1 MSVDAATTSPQRPTA
16 PPPAAQLSAPQ
27 AVLAA
32 SRVAPA
38 IRHGLGLTLLLAV
51 IGTGGQVVVPIA
63 VQLLLDRAVL
73 GAGTIDVAAVV
84 RGGGVAVLA
93 LLVAMLANRTSQF
106 RLVKAAT
113 AGLAEL
119 RIAAFR
125 HVHDLSVLHV
135 QAERRGA
142 LVARVTSDI
151 EAITQFLEWGGVG
164 MLVGAAQLLLVV
176 TVMVV
181 YDWRLALLVVVTA
194 VLYALLLLLFQ
205 RYLRRAY
212 DGVRVK
218 VAASLA
224 AMSEAIAG
232 LPTIRAYG
240 AEQRTRQRVD
250 DALDEQ
256 YRAEFRTSAL
266 GAVMFS
272 SAEVFAA
279 SVTAGV
285 VVAGILLGDTGL
297 TAGQLVAF
305 LFLVALFI
313 DPVQLLVEVLNE
325 AQTAASGVRRVL
337 TVLETPADVA
347 DPVDGRDL
355 PPGPLS
361 VTFRDVRFRYP
372 TGEEVLHGL
381 DLHLDAGARVAV
393 VGETGSGKSTFVK
406 LLTRL
411 IDPTSG
417 TIELSGVPLREV
429 RFASLRDRVVFVP
442 QDGFL
447 FDASLADNVRYG
459 APEAGDAQVLQ
470 ALAALGL
477 EAWVASLPAGVRS
490 PVGPRGSRLSAGER
504 QLVAVARAWLA
515 GPDLLVLDEATSAV
529 DPALEVQLR
538 RAIERLTAGRT
549 SITVAHRLATAEAA
563 DEVLVL
569 HDGHLVER
577 GPHAALVAAGGVYAG
592 LHADWARS
600 SGDRQG
606 DG

>member
-1 MSVDAATTSPQRPTA
+1 VNPTA
-16 PPPAAQLSAPQ
+16 SAVRPRAVQPPAAELSAPR

-32 SRVAPA
+32 SHVAPA
-38 IRHGLGLTLLLAV
+38 LRRGLGVTLVLAV

-73 GAGTIDVAAVV
+73 AADTIDVAAVV
-84 RGGGVAVLA
+84 RGGAVAVLA

-119 RIAAFR
+119 RIATFR
-125 HVHDLSVLHV
+125 HIHDLSVLHV

-176 TVMVV
+176 TVMLV

-205 RYLRRAY
+205 RVLRKAY
-212 DGVRVK
+212 DRVRVK

-240 AEQRTRQRVD
+240 AEERTLQRVD
-250 DALDEQ
+250 AALDEQ

-272 SAEVFAA
+272 SAELFAA

-285 VVAGILLGDTGL
+285 VVAGILLGDGGL
-297 TAGQLVAF
+297 TAGQLVAY

-337 TVLETPADVA
+337 SVLETPADVA

-355 PPGPLS
+355 PSGPLS

-417 TIELSGVPLREV
+417 TIELSGVPLQQV
-429 RFASLRDRVVFVP
+429 RFASLRDRIVFVP

-459 APEAGDAQVLQ
+459 APDASDGHVLE

-477 EAWVASLPAGVRS
+477 EPWVASLPAGIAS

-577 GPHAALVAAGGVYAG
+577 GPHAVLVAAGGVYAG

-600 SGDRQG
+600 SGDRSG
-606 DG
+606 

>member
-1 MSVDAATTSPQRPTA
+1 VTAATTTSPG
-16 PPPAAQLSAPQ
+16 PPPAATLSAPR

-32 SRVAPA
+32 SRIAPS
-38 IRHGLGLTLLLAV
+38 IRRGLGLTLLLAV
-51 IGTGGQVVVPIA
+51 VGTGGQVVVPIA
-63 VQLLLDRAVL
+63 VQQLLDRAVL
-73 GAGTIDVAAVV
+73 APGAIDVGAVV
-84 RGGGVAVLA
+84 RGGAVAIAA

-106 RLVKAAT
+106 RLVRSAT

-119 RIAAFR
+119 RIATFR

-164 MLVGAAQLLLVV
+164 MIVGAAQLLLVV

-194 VLYALLLLLFQ
+194 LLYALLLLLFQ
-205 RYLRRAY
+205 RVLRRAY
-212 DGVRVK
+212 DRVRTK

-240 AEQRTRQRVD
+240 AEARTRARVD
-250 DALDEQ
+250 RALDEQ

-285 VVAGILLGDTGL
+285 VIVGIQLGDAGL

-305 LFLVALFI
+305 LFLVTLFI
-313 DPVQLLVEVLNE
+313 DPVQLLVEVLDH

-337 TVLETPADVA
+337 TVLETPPDVA
-347 DPVDGRDL
+347 DPPDGREL

-361 VTFRDVRFRYP
+361 VTFQGVRFRYP
-372 TGEEVLHGL
+372 TGDDVLHGL

-411 IDPTSG
+411 LDPTAG
-417 TIELSGVPLREV
+417 TIELSGVPLRDI

-459 APEAGDAQVLQ
+459 APDASDDDVV
-470 ALAALGL
+470 AALTSLGL
-477 EAWVASLPAGVRS
+477 GDWVASLPRGVHS

-563 DEVLVL
+563 DEVLVF

-577 GPHAALVAAGGVYAG
+577 GQHRLLVAAGGVYAD

-600 SGDRQG
+600 SGRRRG
-606 DG
+606 

>member
-1 MSVDAATTSPQRPTA
+1 VNPTA
-16 PPPAAQLSAPQ
+16 SAVRPRAVQPPAAELSAPR

-32 SRVAPA
+32 SHVAPA
-38 IRHGLGLTLLLAV
+38 LRRGLGVTLVLAV

-73 GAGTIDVAAVV
+73 AADTIDVAAVV
-84 RGGGVAVLA
+84 RGGAVAVLA

-119 RIAAFR
+119 RIATFR
-125 HVHDLSVLHV
+125 HIHDLSVLHV

-176 TVMVV
+176 TVMLV

-205 RYLRRAY
+205 RVLRKAY
-212 DGVRVK
+212 DRVRVK

-240 AEQRTRQRVD
+240 AEERTLQRVD
-250 DALDEQ
+250 AALDEQ

-272 SAEVFAA
+272 SAELFAA

-285 VVAGILLGDTGL
+285 VVAGILLGDGGL
-297 TAGQLVAF
+297 TAGQLVAY

-337 TVLETPADVA
+337 SVLETPAEVA

-355 PPGPLS
+355 PSGPLS

-417 TIELSGVPLREV
+417 TIELSGVPLQQV
-429 RFASLRDRVVFVP
+429 RFASLRDRIVFVP

-459 APEAGDAQVLQ
+459 APDASDGHVLE

-477 EAWVASLPAGVRS
+477 EPWVASLPAGIAS

-577 GPHAALVAAGGVYAG
+577 GPHAVLVAAGGVYAG

-600 SGDRQG
+600 SGDRSG
-606 DG
+606 

>member
-1 MSVDAATTSPQRPTA
+1 VNPTA
-16 PPPAAQLSAPQ
+16 SAVRPRAVQPPAAELSAPR

-32 SRVAPA
+32 SHVAPA
-38 IRHGLGLTLLLAV
+38 LRRGLGVTLVLAV

-73 GAGTIDVAAVV
+73 AADTIDVAAVV
-84 RGGGVAVLA
+84 RGGAVAVLA

-119 RIAAFR
+119 RIATFR
-125 HVHDLSVLHV
+125 HIHDLSVLHV

-176 TVMVV
+176 TVMLV

-205 RYLRRAY
+205 RVLRKAY
-212 DGVRVK
+212 DRVRVK

-240 AEQRTRQRVD
+240 AEERTLQRVD
-250 DALDEQ
+250 AALDEQ

-272 SAEVFAA
+272 SAELFAA

-285 VVAGILLGDTGL
+285 VVAGILLGDGGL
-297 TAGQLVAF
+297 TAGQLVAY

-337 TVLETPADVA
+337 SVLETPADVA

-355 PPGPLS
+355 PSGPLS

-417 TIELSGVPLREV
+417 TIELSGVPLQQV
-429 RFASLRDRVVFVP
+429 RFASLRDRIVFVP

-459 APEAGDAQVLQ
+459 APDANDGQVLE

-477 EAWVASLPAGVRS
+477 EPWVASLPAGIAS

-577 GPHAALVAAGGVYAG
+577 GPHAVLVAAGGVYAG

-600 SGDRQG
+600 SGDRSG
-606 DG
+606 